1 MKRMLLQLKAVKA
14 ASSELSMLGHQER
27 ERLLLG
33 IAEHLKK
40 SKKQIG
46 RANSKDISIF
56 KGSESLCQRLA
67 LGEQKLDRSIRGII
81 EVAKLPDSLGKII
94 DKRRRPNGLII
105 EKITVPLGVIGV
117 IYESRPDVTIELT
130 ALALKTGNAI
140 VLKGGKESFHTNQ
153 AIVAVIKKV
162 LQAKGLS
169 PEIVHLVDPKEDWK
183 KDLLNADGLI
193 DLLVPRGGEGLI
205 KFVRENARVPV
216 IETGAGV
223 CHIFVD
229 FSADLKKA
237 IQIIVN
243 SKVQMPSAC
252 NALDTLVVHRKIA
265 SKLLPLAAE
274 QLFLYGVEIFA
285 DPEAYRILSARSHSR
300 FLKKAHPEDFGHEFL
315 SMKMAVKTV
324 GSFDAGLKFIKENT
338 SSHTESILT
347 ADKKHADEFLK
358 SIDASVVIHN
368 ASLRFT
374 DGGEFGMGAEVGIST
389 QKIHARGPMGI
400 DALMSYKWIVRGKGQ
415 IRILKK

>member
-33 IAEHLKK
+33 IVEHLKK

-56 KGSESLCQRLA
+56 KGSESLSQRLA

-117 IYESRPDVTIELT
+117 IYESRPDVTIDLT

-140 VLKGGKESFHTNQ
+140 VLKGGKESYYTNQ
-153 AIVAVIKKV
+153 AIVAAIKKA
-162 LQAKGLS
+162 LRANGLS
-169 PEIVHLVDPKEDWK
+169 PELVHLVNPKDDWK
-183 KDLLNADGLI
+183 KDLLGGGGLI

-205 KFVRENARVPV
+205 KFVRDNASVPV

-223 CHIFVD
+223 CHIF
-229 FSADLKKA
+229 ADESCDLEQA
-237 IQIIVN
+237 IQIIIN

-252 NALDTLVVHRKIA
+252 NALDTLVVHKKIA
-265 SKLLPLAAE
+265 AKLLPVAADA
-274 QLFLYGVEIFA
+274 LFLYGVEIFA
-285 DPEAYRILSARSHSR
+285 DPQSYRILNRHAASGL
-300 FLKKAHPEDFGHEFL
+300 LKHAKPEHFGREFL
-315 SMKMAVKTV
+315 SLKMSIKTV
-324 GSFDAGLKFIKENT
+324 SSFEKGLAFIKENT
-338 SSHTESILT
+338 SLHTESILT
-347 ADKKHADEFLK
+347 ADKKHAEEFLK
-358 SIDASVVIHN
+358 TIDAAVVMHN

-374 DGGEFGMGAEVGIST
+374 DGGQFGMGAEVGIST

-400 DALMSYKWIVRGKGQ
+400 DALMSYKWVVRGKGQ
-415 IRILKK
+415 IRNS